1 MDALTGTF
9 PLNGGTAIPKLG
21 FGTWLLAEGDEC
33 YGAVAAALEAGYRH
47 IDTARAYHNEASVG
61 RAVRDSGIP
70 REEIYITSKVPAEA
84 KSYDAAVEQFEITM
98 REIGLDYLN
107 LLLIHAP
114 WPWDQMG
121 KDCREE
127 NKEVWRAMEGFL
139 TSGRVKAIGVSNFTR
154 PDLESLLPACTT
166 IPAVD
171 QIQWYIGYDVSDT
184 VAACAEHGILV
195 EAYSPFAH
203 GRIVNHPDIVDM
215 GRRYGVS
222 APQLSIRY
230 LLQKGAVPLPK
241 ATTPDHIK
249 ANAQVDFEI
258 SDADMTILDGMHDT
272 ESHPDAVQF
281 RWS

>member
-1 MDALTGTF
+1 MNALTGTYE
-9 PLNGGTAIPKLG
+9 LNGGTAIPKLG

-70 REEIYITSKVPAEA
+70 REEIFITSKVPAEA
-84 KSYDAAVEQFEITM
+84 KSYEAAVEQFGITM
-98 REIGLDYLN
+98 REIGLDYLD

-114 WPWDQMG
+114 WPWDEMG

-127 NKEVWRAMEGFL
+127 NKQVWRAMEEFL
-139 TSGRVKAIGVSNFTR
+139 ADGRVKAIGVSNFTR

-166 IPAVD
+166 IPSVD
-171 QIQWYIGYDVSDT
+171 QIQWYIGLDVADT
-184 VAACAEHGILV
+184 VAACAEHGIVV

-215 GRRYGVS
+215 GRRYEVS
-222 APQLSIRY
+222 APQLSLRY

-241 ATTPDHIK
+241 ATSADHIL

-258 SDADMTILDGMHDT
+258 SDADMATLDAMHDT
-272 ESHPDAVQF
+272 ESHPGAVTM

>member
-1 MDALTGTF
+1 MSALTETF
-9 PLNGGTAIPKLG
+9 PLNGGTTIPKIG
-21 FGTWLLAEGDEC
+21 FGTWLLTEGDEC
-33 YGAVAAALEAGYRH
+33 YGAVAAALAAGYRH

-61 RAVRDSGIP
+61 RAVRDSGVP
-70 REEIYITSKVPAEA
+70 RDEIYVTSKVPAEA

-98 REIGLDYLN
+98 REIGLDCLD

-114 WPWDQMG
+114 WPWDEMG

-127 NKEVWRAMEGFL
+127 NKEVWRAMEEFL
-139 TSGRVKAIGVSNFTR
+139 ADGRVKAIGVSNFTR

-166 IPAVD
+166 VPAVD
-171 QIQWYIGYDVSDT
+171 QIQWYIGYDVADT

-203 GRIVNHPDIVDM
+203 GRIVNHPDIIDM
-215 GRRYGVS
+215 GRRYEVT

-230 LLQKGAVPLPK
+230 LMQKGAVPLPK
-241 ATTPDHIK
+241 ATSADHIK

-258 SDADMTILDGMHDT
+258 SDADMAILDGMHDT
-272 ESHPDAVQF
+272 ESHPGAVTF

>member
-1 MDALTGTF
+1 MNALTGTYQ
-9 PLNGGTAIPKLG
+9 LSGGTTIPRLG
-21 FGTWLLAEGDEC
+21 FGTWLLKEGDEC
-33 YGAVAAALEAGYRH
+33 YSAVAAALEAGYRH

-70 REEIYITSKVPAEA
+70 REEVFITSKVPAEA

-98 REIGLDYLN
+98 HEIGLHYID

-114 WPWDQMG
+114 WPWNEIG

-127 NKEVWRAMEGFL
+127 NKEVWRAMEEFL
-139 TSGRVKAIGVSNFTR
+139 ADGRVKAIGVSNFTR
-154 PDLESLLPACTT
+154 SDLDSLLPACKVV
-166 IPAVD
+166 PEVD
-171 QIQWYIGYDVSDT
+171 QIQWYIGLNVADT
-184 VAACAEHGILV
+184 VAACAEHGIVV

-215 GRRYGVS
+215 GRRYEVS

-241 ATTPDHIK
+241 ATTRDHIL
-249 ANAQVDFEI
+249 ANAEVDFEI
-258 SDADMTILDGMHDT
+258 SESDMAVLDAMHDT
-272 ESHPDAVQF
+272 ESHPAAVKMS
-281 RWS
+281 WS